1 MQRYFQPGERFYI
14 VLFRKRSQS
23 VLKHQARRMKQANKA
38 ETGEQGNKEPST
50 PGSETERFRAIVDV
64 RHNEAVTGESGVPAN
79 QRDHELRCQK
89 RSLDEFS

>member
-1 MQRYFQPGERFYI
+1 MNDG
-14 VLFRKRSQS
+14 
-23 VLKHQARRMKQANKA
+23 NKI
-38 ETGEQGNKEPST
+38 ETGKQGTGEPSS

-64 RHNEAVTGESGVPAN
+64 KHNEAVTGESGVPEK

>member
-1 MQRYFQPGERFYI
+1 MKRVASRLRAGAPSHQRRG
-14 VLFRKRSQS
+14 
-23 VLKHQARRMKQANKA
+23 MKEAN
-38 ETGEQGNKEPST
+38 ELEPGEQGTEEPST

-64 RHNEAVTGESGVPAN
+64 RHNEAVTGESGVPEN